1 MNIKMIN
8 RILNGRTIIMYAA
21 VMILLLAVTPE
32 KGAMDILA
40 GFSPQEGR
48 GLDMIGIIR
57 WNLCVLP
64 PVAAS
69 ILFMD
74 SEMGRLRIYTMIRS
88 KNVKKWFIQRFMGIV
103 TANLFYLFL
112 PVAIT
117 EICAAVGDY
126 KKKGFLL
133 FLTLFFLHTLLISL
147 VSVALFVQNK
157 NLHITMVFYLTVE
170 GIMVVIGEFFP
181 KIAAYLPPYWG
192 MIRQVGNSFAGN
204 RSYLFLI
211 ASISAVI
218 MMSSV
223 IFIIKN
229 LRA

>member
-1 MNIKMIN
+1 MNIKIIN

-21 VMILLLAVTPE
+21 VMILLIAVTPE

-40 GFSPQEGR
+40 GFSPQGGR

-74 SEMGRLRIYTMIRS
+74 LEMGVLRIYTMIRS
-88 KNVKKWFIQRFMGIV
+88 ENVKKWFTRRFMGIV
-103 TANLFYLFL
+103 TANLSYLFL
-112 PVAIT
+112 FVAVT
-117 EICAAVGDY
+117 EICVAAGDY
-126 KKKGFLL
+126 RKKEFLL
-133 FLTLFFLHTLLISL
+133 FLTLFFLHTLLMSL
-147 VSVALFVQNK
+147 VSVALFVQSK
-157 NLHITMVFYLTVE
+157 KLHITIVFYLTVE
-170 GIMVVIGEFFP
+170 GIMVVVGELFS

-192 MIRQVGNSFAGN
+192 MIRQVGNASFGN

-211 ASISAVI
+211 VSISAVI
-218 MMSSV
+218 MISSV